1 VASLT
6 RKAIEDLKKAYGISD
21 IRGCPTCRG
30 VYIIGMP
37 GLFATAY
44 RDPEILSHEE
54 ARSFFHGCPECGED
68 VKTYPIVLP
77 GVREGGIRGRPTI
90 PDPWPISE
98 WPVPSAVPGKRG
110 NIYDGDEERRTRY
123 EPA

>member
-68 VKTYPIVLP
+68 VKPYPIVLP
-77 GVREGGIRGRPTI
+77 GVR
-90 PDPWPISE
+90 
-98 WPVPSAVPGKRG
+98 
-110 NIYDGDEERRTRY
+110 
-123 EPA
+123 